1 MVIVCFLEK
10 NNLPLSPYSGYK
22 LAYKPIQGQKK
33 VGIKQAAER
42 ENEFHKTLTFNLLQ
56 NGKQGDF
63 DHIKRLLET
72 YLFLKG

>member
-1 MVIVCFLEK
+1 MG
-10 NNLPLSPYSGYK
+10 NLSFK
-22 LAYKPIQGQKK
+22 KK

-42 ENEFHKTLTFNLLQ
+42 ENEFHKTLTFNILQ

-72 YLFLKG
+72 YLFLPLDRLVSQLVTRIRG